1 MIYKQYDVVVVPFPF
16 TEKLSSKRRPALILS
31 NSSFNSNHDHV
42 LLCMITS
49 TRALTWSSDIVIND
63 FKTVGLSMPCCVRF
77 KLFTLPQSLILRTV
91 GTMSQSDQKRI
102 KRSLENIVL

>member
-31 NSSFNSNHDHV
+31 NSSFNSSHDHV

-63 FKTVGLSMPCCVRF
+63 FKTIGLSKPCCVRF

-91 GTMSQSDQKRI
+91 GSMSQRDQK
-102 KRSLENIVL
+102 K